1 MSKQTKAPRRDSHAQ
16 HQPKKSAASA
26 LLIGLALAVVAGT
39 VALVQWPRTPAG
51 PAPVQGTPPSSVP
64 NPPAASTASTGTG
77 APATTAVAAVG
88 SASATQPAPTN
99 ALPQMEVKQAVMV
112 TVDLDLGGTIHSVAD
127 ALREVE
133 RRHQPADGT
142 GRVFAILDAYRNPTP
157 DERKLRV
164 SMHVSTEKTGVGSL
178 VLRRTGEVLWSSRIV
193 TAADGTSSTQPNGLT
208 ILIDDGA
215 GHTPMVDGSSNPATI
230 LEAQLKEPGIP
241 VAVAWPDGA
250 EREVTFLYSACGCPV
265 KVMCRRE
272 GNRTVRTK
280 DEPVIFPD
288 DPAVLDVIRRLMAW

>member
-1 MSKQTKAPRRDSHAQ
+1 MSKQPKASRRDNHVQ
-16 HQPKKSAASA
+16 PRPKKRASST
-26 LLIGLALAVVAGT
+26 LLIALALAGVAGAVT
-39 VALVQWPRTPAG
+39 LVQWQRPPAASI
-51 PAPVQGTPPSSVP
+51 PAQSNSPVLHP
-64 NPPAASTASTGTG
+64 NPPAASISTG
-77 APATTAVAAVG
+77 APPIAPINAVAAAG
-88 SASATQPAPTN
+88 SGSPAAPTN

-112 TVDLDLGGTIHSVAD
+112 TVDLDLGGNIHSVAD

-133 RRHQPADGT
+133 RRHQPTDGT

-157 DERKLRV
+157 DDRKLRV
-164 SMHVSTEKTGVGSL
+164 SMHVSTEKIGIGSL

-193 TAADGTSSTQPNGLT
+193 PAADGTSSTQPNGLT

-241 VAVAWPDGA
+241 VSVAWPDGA